1 IIPCIEGRFDHED
14 VFTQASMWGSI
25 LPAAWSLMLALRA
38 RGVASAWTTFTL
50 MYEKEI
56 GELLGIPA
64 HYTQAVLLPV
74 AWLTGGDL
82 RPAQRFPASEMTYW
96 NRWGSPR

>member
-1 IIPCIEGRFDHED
+1 
-14 VFTQASMWGSI
+14 
-25 LPAAWSLMLALRA
+25 
-38 RGVASAWTTFTL
+38 

-56 GELLGIPA
+56 GELLEIPA

-82 RPAQRFPASEMTYW
+82 HPAQRFPASEMTYW
-96 NRWGSPR
+96 NRWGSTR